1 MSADAPLAS
10 TKADTM
16 NNTIPKPAAAS
27 FSHMTVASAR
37 CLDVLVLFP
46 VEHKNK
52 K

>member
-1 MSADAPLAS
+1 VSADAPLAS

-37 CLDVLVLFP
+37 CLYVLVLFQ